1 LQRTDKAIK
10 AEDTVTFLSS
20 NTSETINKSSVSESL
35 CPDME
40 YSTSETG
47 NRRKSIEILFAFSEP
62 RRKTLYTMKTIS
74 MSHKEKK
81 AFRNLRS
88 PIKTNGTV
96 TYNDRG
102 G

>member
-1 LQRTDKAIK
+1 LERIDKAIK
-10 AEDTVTFLSS
+10 TDETATLLSS
-20 NTSETINKSSVSESL
+20 NAIEAISKSIVSESL

-47 NRRKSIEILFAFSEP
+47 NRRRSIEILFAFSAP

-74 MSHKEKK
+74 MSHKEKR

-88 PIKTNGTV
+88 PINTNGTV